1 MSLFDATWSLQ
12 AERLL
17 PPVVRAADLILNV
30 DDIKGGDS
38 ENQHIHYL
46 IASSPGHW
54 KEFPPVGV
62 GIWKYLQST
71 ASAAEIQRAIRVQLT
86 SDVFPRPLID
96 VRGFPTIIVNSVVVE
111 LE

>member
-1 MSLFDATWSLQ
+1 MSLFDADWSIQ
-12 AERLL
+12 AEKLL
-17 PPVVRAADLILNV
+17 PPVVRTADFILDV
-30 DDIKGGDS
+30 DDFKGGDS

-46 IASSPGHW
+46 IVSSPGHW

-71 ASAAEIQRAIRVQLT
+71 ASPQEIQRAIRVQLT

-96 VRGFPTIIVNSVVVE
+96 VRSFPVIIVNSIVVE
-111 LE
+111 L